1 MAGRAS
7 PPILAAV
14 LASVLLPLGLFADS
28 RPALATPL
36 VSPTLDPT
44 AIGPQHAPPAPPPLA
59 AAPMRSVFG
68 YGGFHSDTRLVEIL
82 RLDIDPQRSFIGAG
96 GMSQRLYRFDHRLD
110 LEAEVLV
117 AKHAGKQHHLEF
129 AGAISLRWNAFPWD
143 HRVNTSM
150 AYGHGPSF
158 ATSAPTIEAS
168 HERGPR
174 QRLLFMVAEVAMAPP
189 NRPEGGWEGLLR
201 VHHRSGVFKLLS
213 SGSGSNFIS
222 LGLRYRY

>member
-1 MAGRAS
+1 VARRAGRAACTAALS
-7 PPILAAV
+7 LLGFLAGIA
-14 LASVLLPLGLFADS
+14 
-28 RPALATPL
+28 PALATPL
-36 VSPTLDPT
+36 VSPTLEFVAPEPVD
-44 AIGPQHAPPAPPPLA
+44 APPLPEAPL
-59 AAPMRSVFG
+59 RSVFG
-68 YGGFHSDTRLVEIL
+68 YGGVYSDTRLVEIL
-82 RLDIDPQRSFIGAG
+82 RLDIDPQRSFIGVG
-96 GMSQRLYRFDHRLD
+96 GMSQRLHRFDHRLD

-117 AKHAGKQHHLEF
+117 GKHVGKQHHMEF

-158 ATSAPTIEAS
+158 ATSAPAVEAS
-168 HERGPR
+168 HERAPR
-174 QRLLFMVAEVAMAPP
+174 QRLLFMVAEIAMAPP